1 MSGRPPSSVTFGD
14 SFPQRGK
21 PFGRI
26 TRDFPVAVMSGNR
39 YNVPAKR
46 AYPAPTAEAFPLG
59 KASDAVYLS
68 RYSMGVSPV
77 TS

>member
-14 SFPQRGK
+14 SFPPWGEAFRADY
-21 PFGRI
+21 PV
-26 TRDFPVAVMSGNR
+26 FPRCRYVAGG
-39 YNVPAKR
+39 